1 MDAVFRALADPTRR
15 ALLAELRRE
24 TRLNL
29 TALAEPFGQSMA
41 TISSHMRILTEA
53 GLVERQK
60 VGRDVYFIINT
71 SVGEDL
77 LAALYALLAP
87 GDKSVAPVRSG
98 GKDAAATGKGA
109 QAKGQDNV
117 KRVRK

>member
-15 ALLAELRRE
+15 ALLAELRRH

-29 TALAEPFGQSMA
+29 TALAEPFGQSLA
-41 TISSHMRILTEA
+41 TISNHMRILAEA
-53 GLVERQK
+53 GLVEREK

-77 LAALYALLAP
+77 LAALYALLMPA
-87 GDKSVAPVRSG
+87 G
-98 GKDAAATGKGA
+98 GKDAAAGGA
-109 QAKGQDNV
+109 GDARQAKGQGNA
-117 KRVRK
+117 KRVGK

>member
-15 ALLAELRRE
+15 ALLAELRRQ

-29 TALAEPFGQSMA
+29 TALAAPFGQSLA

-53 GLVERQK
+53 GLVTREK

-87 GDKSVAPVRSG
+87 GGKSAAGSGDKNV
-98 GKDAAATGKGA
+98 AATEPPA
-109 QAKGQDNV
+109 APAKGQSNV